1 MHVYKILQDKK
12 LKQREVADIL
22 GIAQP
27 NVSQVMIGHFSRF
40 TTDRLLGFLKRL
52 DRKMTIE
59 VSRHQNGE
67 PYQQVTFAP
76 HEFEG
81 RSQPSGR
88 TSLGNLRGDCLVEVI
103 GGVLTLG
110 GGRENGAGVVPEN
123 LQPCRDISG
132 VECFNPRAPRGA
144 RPGGDVPR
152 LEVSYCFNP
161 CAPRGARRR
170 RASTLCYQ
178 EDTLSFPRT
187 TRYFCSV
194 SREGSSGQRQMLDNA
209 MSWQ

>member
-132 VECFNPRAPRGA
+132 VECFNLR
-144 RPGGDVPR
+144 
-152 LEVSYCFNP
+152 
-161 CAPRGARRR
+161 APRGARRR
-170 RASTLCYQ
+170 RALTLCYQ